1 MCAWNRR
8 PASRERGAGRGR
20 PARSL
25 PVLAL
30 LAITLAVPAL
40 PAPAPLVSAA
50 PLPSR
55 TALPVVLLDPEVRPS
70 GELSRFLDQ
79 DRRWLA
85 GQPPA
90 GARLP
95 EAAKLAGRLGEPGG
109 WEEVTGLGRPGT
121 GGSNGEGPVR
131 PLPSTLRDRW
141 LARGYLRA
149 EVRLAPGNPDAAPG
163 GAPDT
168 LVVVPGAIHT
178 IGSLEVAGDDF
189 PGRDRLLEMWL
200 PRTGDVF
207 LQDRFEEAARQVL
220 LGTGN
225 SGFPFAR
232 WVISEASL
240 DAADPLVH
248 IRAILL
254 PGRRARIGAVTS
266 DLPAGP
272 GSDFLVRAS
281 GLQVGRVFT
290 EDDLRRARQRL
301 LARGLYASVGEPS
314 IYLTGSPD
322 SVGVHFPVA
331 PRRKVNRAQVVLG
344 LSRRDETQG
353 SRLSGQVDLSL
364 PNMAGSGRS
373 LQVGWRDD
381 GAAASRLV
389 LAYREPLI
397 FGTPLD
403 LTTSLDQEIQR
414 DVFTRFRLDTAWAIP
429 VVELWGLEWGLGWDR
444 ATYPVGVLESTSRV
458 RASGAVTHRRGDPFR
473 SGWEGW
479 FGVESGW
486 RSARNRRLDG
496 DAEDAATTR
505 LGESTVQRI
514 YRLDLAGEWWVGAT
528 VSLHGR
534 SSYRIQTGDEGAV
547 PLAEQFQFG
556 GAATVRGYNEN
567 EFHGSQAG
575 WGGAELRLGRPG
587 SSRVYTFFDLGYFE
601 FLTQDPASAD
611 PAVLLRRTG
620 SPHGF
625 GVGLL
630 ARTRG
635 GDLSLAIGFPG
646 TVDFDLAK
654 LHVALLESF

>member
-8 PASRERGAGRGR
+8 PASRGQGTARAAVGG
-20 PARSL
+20 PAL
-25 PVLAL
+25 PASTLLVLAL
-30 LAITLAVPAL
+30 LAM
-40 PAPAPLVSAA
+40 APLVLVSPYPSLAA
-50 PLPSR
+50 ANP
-55 TALPVVLLDPEVRPS
+55 VLLFGPDVRPS

-85 GQPPA
+85 GQPSA
-90 GARLP
+90 MARLP

-109 WEEVTGLGRPGT
+109 WEEVTGQGRLGSAGIT
-121 GGSNGEGPVR
+121 GDGSVR
-131 PLPSTLRDRW
+131 PLPSMLRDRW

-149 EVRLAPGNPDAAPG
+149 DVRLVPGNPGAAAG

-168 LVVVPGAIHT
+168 LVVVPGAVHT
-178 IGSLEVAGDDF
+178 IGSLVVEGEDF
-189 PGRDRLLEMWL
+189 PGRAGLLEMWL
-200 PRTGDVF
+200 PRPGEVF
-207 LQDRFEEAARQVL
+207 LQDRFAEAARQVL

-225 SGFPFAR
+225 GGFPFAR
-232 WVISEASL
+232 WVISEVAL
-240 DAADPLVH
+240 DEGAPAVH
-248 IRAILL
+248 IRALLL

-272 GSDFLVRAS
+272 GSGFLVRAS
-281 GLQVGRVFT
+281 GLRVGRIFT

-301 LARGLYASVGEPS
+301 LARDLYASVGEPS
-314 IYLTGSPD
+314 VYLTGSPD

-344 LSRRDETQG
+344 LSRKAEIPG

-364 PNMAGSGRS
+364 PNLAGSGRS
-373 LQVGWRDD
+373 LQVSWRDD
-381 GAAASRLV
+381 GAAASRFGLS
-389 LAYREPLI
+389 YREPLV

-403 LTTSLDQEIQR
+403 VTTSLDQEVQT
-414 DVFTRFRLDTAWAIP
+414 DLFTRFRLEMALAIQ
-429 VVELWGLEWGLGWDR
+429 VVDLWGLEWGLGWDR

-458 RASGAVTHRRGDPFR
+458 RASGAVTHRRGDPAS

-479 FGVESGW
+479 FGIESGW
-486 RSARNRRLDG
+486 RSARNRSTDP
-496 DAEDAATTR
+496 DAENPSASR

-514 YRLDLAGEWWVGAT
+514 YRVDLAGEWWVGVT

-534 SSYRIQTGDEGAV
+534 SSYRIQTGDAGAV
-547 PLAEQFQFG
+547 PLAEQFRFG

-567 EFHGSQAG
+567 EFHGSKTG